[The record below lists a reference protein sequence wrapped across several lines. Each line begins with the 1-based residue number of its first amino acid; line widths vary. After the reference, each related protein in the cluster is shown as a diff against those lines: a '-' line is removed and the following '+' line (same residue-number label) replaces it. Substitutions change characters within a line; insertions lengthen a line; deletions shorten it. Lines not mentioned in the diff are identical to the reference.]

1 MPDAGPRQSPQDAD
15 SGGGTDARVE
25 IYVSAGAT
33 VLIRANALS
42 EGMQGAYTLQVTR
55 R

>member
-1 MPDAGPRQSPQDAD
+1 MPDAGPRRSPRDDD
-15 SGGGTDARVE
+15 SGGGTDAQVE
-25 IYVSAGAT
+25 IDVSAGAT